1 MTQSF
6 QEKIAGV
13 ANDLRT
19 QFRDLNIDTFFKL
32 FDTSDTLERYYEQ
45 KFHIKTISR
54 AGFIFLNTLILCGGT
69 MQQTEIGN
77 AMSRSRHA
85 TSKLI
90 STLEKHGF
98 VVSNQVG
105 GDRRKKEVSITIRGL
120 TTAKRHNTLTRQRV
134 SREVLGAL
142 SEAEIKSLNQSL
154 AIIKKHVNVLYDKL

>member
-1 MTQSF
+1 MAKSF
-6 QEKIAGV
+6 QEKIESA

-19 QFRDLNIDTFFKL
+19 QYRDLNIDTFFKL

-69 MQQTEIGN
+69 MLQTEIGN
-77 AMSRSRHA
+77 AMSRSRHT

-105 GDRRKKEVSITIRGL
+105 GDRRKKEISITIRGL
-120 TTAKRHNTLTRQRV
+120 TAAKRHNTHTRQRV
-134 SREVLGAL
+134 GREVLGIL
-142 SEAEIKSLNQSL
+142 SEAEIKSMNETL
-154 AIIKKHVNVLYDKL
+154 AKIKKHVNALYEKI